1 MDFMDFL
8 NQIFGQVTPQES
20 DDKKYESLKP
30 MYTPSVAEVIDI
42 REAVNHFSSLGTFVA
57 KHNAFCREPNCGYNF
72 GPARFADVQMFLAVI
87 KDRLGDLKNATEA
100 SDLVQLWMTRD
111 VKDIEMDPR
120 YIAFR
125 ASHDLLM
132 VVVYSTKVSLNDP
145 FQFTK

>member
-1 MDFMDFL
+1 
-8 NQIFGQVTPQES
+8 
-20 DDKKYESLKP
+20 
-30 MYTPSVAEVIDI
+30 
-42 REAVNHFSSLGTFVA
+42 
-57 KHNAFCREPNCGYNF
+57 
-72 GPARFADVQMFLAVI
+72 
-87 KDRLGDLKNATEA
+87 
-100 SDLVQLWMTRD
+100 MTRD